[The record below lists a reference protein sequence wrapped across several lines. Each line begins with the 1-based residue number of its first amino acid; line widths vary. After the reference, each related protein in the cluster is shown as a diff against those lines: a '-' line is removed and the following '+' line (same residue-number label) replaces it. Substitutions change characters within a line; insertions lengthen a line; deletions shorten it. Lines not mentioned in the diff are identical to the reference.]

1 MRKKRRKDSSQINF
15 LYSSKQSYPVI
26 EYLPSDEELE
36 SAILTPSFVLEVT
49 WPRIVQ
55 FYHPISP
62 RCQSFQ
68 PTFVNVARGIKR
80 RSSRLPI
87 EFYTVNCGVYRE
99 ICELG
104 FNVSNV
110 PTIIGFKSGEIAR
123 IALTLPGSV
132 DGLVDSTNEFFND
145 VELKMEYIALT
156 MDIQLDQRKEAN
168 KITARA
174 TSKGINNFHVSENRD
189 APKLDSLNI
198 RHSNSLVKSIFKQT
212 DDVFNDAMISLFT
225 AITSNFLPGTS
236 FPLNASNSL
245 PEFLDLVRWAS
256 PPETKLHNFA
266 EDMKVEFELSIAS
279 EDAFLKVI

>member
-212 DDVFNDAMISLFT
+212 DNVFNDAMISLFT

-236 FPLNASNSL
+236 FPLNASN
-245 PEFLDLVRWAS
+245 
-256 PPETKLHNFA
+256 
-266 EDMKVEFELSIAS
+266 
-279 EDAFLKVI
+279 